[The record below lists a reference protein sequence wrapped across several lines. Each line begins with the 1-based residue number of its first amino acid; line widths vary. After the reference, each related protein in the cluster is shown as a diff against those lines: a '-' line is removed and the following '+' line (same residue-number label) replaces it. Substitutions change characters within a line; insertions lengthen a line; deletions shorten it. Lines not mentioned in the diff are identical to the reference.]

1 LSKTSAFGL
10 WVSVL
15 VAAGLAASLTVLTA
29 FASDA
34 GAIPNANKATSGTQ
48 AASCTGDIVLDPGH
62 GGADSGALNSKY
74 KLTEKDQTLA
84 VANQLKGL
92 LVQGGHTV
100 CMTRTGDQT
109 LSNSDRYTYANTT
122 GAKVLV
128 SIHMNG
134 STNPATDYTTTLFGK
149 WQKDKEL
156 AQTLFKSL
164 SQLTA
169 ADGQGTIATRTP
181 YSYASGVLLKS
192 NMPASIAETVFI
204 TNDKEG
210 QLLSD
215 GTGNRQQDIAEQLEE
230 GIENYLSTH

>member
-1 LSKTSAFGL
+1 M
-10 WVSVL
+10 SVL

-48 AASCTGDIVLDPGH
+48 TASCTGDIVLDPGH

-84 VANQLKGL
+84 VANKLKGL

-122 GAKVLV
+122 GAKVLL

-164 SQLTA
+164 SHLTA
-169 ADGQGTIATRTP
+169 ADGQGTIAMRTP

-215 GTGNRQQDIAEQLEE
+215 GTGNRQQDIAEQLQE